1 MKRVLEA
8 NDLFVTVS
16 GAEPNSTKWHF
27 KSRCFTITNGKGMLL
42 KSSPMLFE
50 TKTVNQHHLKVELSA
65 ESCNFAVDYVAIL
78 TK

>member
-1 MKRVLEA
+1 
-8 NDLFVTVS
+8 
-16 GAEPNSTKWHF
+16 
-27 KSRCFTITNGKGMLL
+27 MLL
-42 KSSPMLFE
+42 KLSPMLFE